1 MPHNPVSQVLSVDD
15 DADAAEILGLLMTS
29 HQVEVT
35 SVRSGAEALAKIKS
49 NYFDLY
55 LLDVWLPFFD
65 GFELCRQIREFDS
78 KTPILFYSGAAYDTD
93 KQKAF
98 AAWATGYVTEPDGE
112 DLIDTML
119 GLIAKAKIDNAP
131 ARWVDD
137 ALPAADRPFGSS
149 FFSLNT
155 ASD

>member
-1 MPHNPVSQVLSVDD
+1 MPYNPVSQVLSVDD
-15 DADAAEILGLLMTS
+15 DDDAAEILGLLMTS

-35 SVRSGAEALAKIKS
+35 SARSGAEALAKIKS
-49 NYFDLY
+49 NCFDLY
-55 LLDVWLPFFD
+55 LLDVWLPLFD

-78 KTPILFYSGAAYDTD
+78 KTPILFYSGAAYDSD

-98 AAWATGYVTEPDGE
+98 AAGATGYVTKPDVE

-119 GLIAKAKIDNAP
+119 ELIAKAKIDNAP
-131 ARWVDD
+131 GHWVGDP
-137 ALPAADRPFGSS
+137 LPAAERPFGS